1 MPNSTPASASTRSGA
16 APGSWIQ
23 AREVDEFRYPT
34 AHEVTV
40 GVELFGLCRRV
51 EDPKVRRGVGTG
63 ASDPLPVA
71 DVLGGVAVH
80 QQATKVGFP
89 PTPVHQQVLHQKGGD
104 DHAHAVVHPA
114 GGGQLTHAGVDDWIA
129 GGAGTPR
136 LKLLVVVLPLQR
148 LVGGPHGVPGEPWV
162 LPEQVGVPV
171 APRQLSND
179 RSASGNVAECDCG
192 PSWRQGAE
200 VQVNRQLRG

>member
-89 PTPVHQQVLHQKGGD
+89 QRQSTSRSFTRKE
-104 DHAHAVVHPA
+104 A
-114 GGGQLTHAGVDDWIA
+114 TIMR
-129 GGAGTPR
+129 TR
-136 LKLLVVVLPLQR
+136 LCIQ
-148 LVGGPHGVPGEPWV
+148 
-162 LPEQVGVPV
+162 PV
-171 APRQLSND
+171 AAN
-179 RSASGNVAECDCG
+179 
-192 PSWRQGAE
+192 
-200 VQVNRQLRG
+200 